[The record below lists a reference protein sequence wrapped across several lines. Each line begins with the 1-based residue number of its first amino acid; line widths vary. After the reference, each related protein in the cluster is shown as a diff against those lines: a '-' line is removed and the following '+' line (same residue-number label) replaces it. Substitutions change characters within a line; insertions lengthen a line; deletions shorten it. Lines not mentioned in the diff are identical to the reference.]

1 MIRKTSENRRPKL
14 VTFSGI
20 DGSGKSTQIEA
31 LRGRLNEM
39 GLRVVLVTFWD
50 DVARLKGIREVS
62 GHTLFKGEKGV
73 GTPARPINRRDKNVR
88 SWYMTAV
95 RFGLYFVDALSL
107 RNVVN
112 RALRA
117 DAEVVI
123 FDRYHYDEL
132 ANLGQTS
139 LGQTGL
145 GQTSPRL
152 TSRITGAYTRLL
164 LRLVPRPDI
173 SFLLDADPTQARAR
187 KPEYPI
193 DFLHNNRASYL
204 ALGEMAGMSIIAPQ
218 PVDNVKRDVLQ
229 QVLKKLSPLR
239 RRKAEGLAAGK
250 PRATAKL
257 DSQTELRPES
267 GDVRSFT
274 T

>member
-1 MIRKTSENRRPKL
+1 MIRKTSEDRRPRL
-14 VTFSGI
+14 VSFSGI

-31 LRGRLNEM
+31 LRDRLNEM

-73 GTPARPINRRDKNVR
+73 GSPTRPINRRDKNVR

-107 RNVVN
+107 RTVVN

-139 LGQTGL
+139 PG
-145 GQTSPRL
+145 L
-152 TSRITGAYTRLL
+152 TSTITRAYTRLL

-173 SFLLDADPTQARAR
+173 SFLLDADPIQARAR

-193 DFLHNNRASYL
+193 DFLHSNRASYL

-218 PVDNVKRDVLQ
+218 PVDDVKQDVLQ

-239 RRKAEGLAAGK
+239 RRKAEGLAGGK
-250 PRATAKL
+250 PRAAAKL
-257 DSQTELRPES
+257 DSQTELRQDS

>member
-1 MIRKTSENRRPKL
+1 
-14 VTFSGI
+14 
-20 DGSGKSTQIEA
+20 
-31 LRGRLNEM
+31 
-39 GLRVVLVTFWD
+39 
-50 DVARLKGIREVS
+50 
-62 GHTLFKGEKGV
+62 
-73 GTPARPINRRDKNVR
+73 
-88 SWYMTAV
+88 MTAV

-107 RNVVN
+107 RRVVN

-132 ANLGQTS
+132 ANLGLNGRVT
-139 LGQTGL
+139 L
-145 GQTSPRL
+145 
-152 TSRITGAYTRLL
+152 AYTRLL

-173 SFLLDADPTQARAR
+173 GFLLDADPIQARAR

-193 DFLHNNRASYL
+193 DFLHSNRASYL
-204 ALGEMAGMSIIAPQ
+204 ALGEMAAMSIIAPQ
-218 PVDNVKRDVLQ
+218 PVDDVKRDVLQ
-229 QVLKKLSPLR
+229 QVLEKLPPLR

-250 PRATAKL
+250 PRETAKL
-257 DSQTELRPES
+257 LDSQMELSPGP

>member
-14 VTFSGI
+14 VSFSGI

-31 LRGRLNEM
+31 LRVRLNEM

-73 GTPARPINRRDKNVR
+73 GSPTRPINRRDKNVR

-107 RNVVN
+107 RSVVN

-132 ANLGQTS
+132 ANLG
-139 LGQTGL
+139 LN
-145 GQTSPRL
+145 
-152 TSRITGAYTRLL
+152 SRITLAYTRLL

-173 SFLLDADPTQARAR
+173 SFLLDADPIQARAR

-193 DFLHNNRASYL
+193 DFLHSNRASYL

-218 PVDNVKRDVLQ
+218 PVDDVKRDVLQ
-229 QVLKKLSPLR
+229 QVLEKLPPLR

-250 PRATAKL
+250 PRETAKL
-257 DSQTELRPES
+257 LDSQMELSPGP

>member
-14 VTFSGI
+14 VSFSGI

-31 LRGRLNEM
+31 LRVRLNEM

-73 GTPARPINRRDKNVR
+73 GSPTRPINRRDKNVR

-107 RNVVN
+107 RSVVN
-112 RALRA
+112 RALSA

-132 ANLGQTS
+132 ANLE
-139 LGQTGL
+139 
-145 GQTSPRL
+145 L
-152 TSRITGAYTRLL
+152 TSRITRAYTRLL

-173 SFLLDADPTQARAR
+173 SFLLDADPLQARAR

-193 DFLHNNRASYL
+193 DFLHSNRASYL
-204 ALGEMAGMSIIAPQ
+204 ALGEMAAMSIIAPQ
-218 PVDNVKRDVLQ
+218 PVDDVKRDVLQ

-239 RRKAEGLAAGK
+239 RRKAEGLTAGK

-257 DSQTELRPES
+257 ESQTELRPDS

>member
-1 MIRKTSENRRPKL
+1 M
-14 VTFSGI
+14 
-20 DGSGKSTQIEA
+20 
-31 LRGRLNEM
+31 RLNEM

-73 GTPARPINRRDKNVR
+73 GSPSRPINRRDKNVR

-107 RNVVN
+107 RNVVQ

-117 DAEVVI
+117 DAEVVV

-132 ANLGQTS
+132 ANLGLNC
-139 LGQTGL
+139 LGLTG
-145 GQTSPRL
+145 
-152 TSRITGAYTRLL
+152 RITRTYVRVL
-164 LRLVPRPDI
+164 LRLVPQPDI
-173 SFLLDADPTQARAR
+173 GFLLDADPIQARAR

-193 DFLHNNRASYL
+193 DFLHSNRASYL
-204 ALGEMAGMSIIAPQ
+204 ALAEMAGMSIIAPQ
-218 PVDNVKRDVLQ
+218 PVDDVKQDVLQ
-229 QVLKKLSPLR
+229 QVLKKLPPLR

-257 DSQTELRPES
+257 DSQTQLSPDS
-267 GDVRSFT
+267 ADVRSFT